1 MRFDYDKLRPRVR
14 RLANGIPL
22 YVFPD
27 SRIDLVRL
35 EFIFEA
41 GSFYQSKI
49 MQAGASC
56 YLLGAGTER
65 YASREFSEKLD
76 YYGAY
81 IERYPDRDQSSIV
94 FSCMSRYFDQ
104 VLPLCEE
111 AVRHSIY
118 PEEELETYLRKEHR
132 RFLVNARKVSEVSRR
147 AFYSTMFG
155 LEHPYGAVVQESDF
169 KALEPGDLRR
179 FYKQQYVAENCSIVL
194 AGNFTEAH
202 CKALDDAFGG
212 KDWSGARADTEH
224 GPQVPL
230 PPAGKR
236 VDIPMEGSLQ
246 ASVRIG
252 MPVCSLKSEDF
263 PYFKVVDYVL
273 GGYFGSRLMRNI
285 REEKGYT
292 YGISSYVIPLRFQPV
307 WMISSEV
314 RADSA
319 EQVIAEIGKEIDKLK
334 RKEVPEDELDLVRHA
349 YMGDFMRELDGTF
362 EIAERMKFFISI
374 GQGPEFYERNEA
386 VLFSITPGQIK
397 EAARKF
403 LDKDRFCTVTAGAGG
418 SFQCA
423 AGQAG
428 TQPGA

>member
-1 MRFDYDKLRPRVR
+1 MRFDYDKLRPRTR

-22 YVFPD
+22 YTFPD
-27 SRIDLVRL
+27 SHIDLVRL

-41 GSFYQSKI
+41 GSYYQQKI

-56 YLLGAGTER
+56 YLLGTGTEH
-65 YASREFSEKLD
+65 YTAQALSEKID
-76 YYGAY
+76 YFGAY
-81 IERYPDRDQSSIV
+81 VERYPDRDQASIV
-94 FSCMSRYFDQ
+94 FSCMSRYFDRI
-104 VLPLCEE
+104 LPLCEE
-111 AVRHSIY
+111 VVRHSVY
-118 PEEELETYLRKEHR
+118 PEEELDTYLRKEHR

-155 LEHPYGAVVQESDF
+155 PEHPYGVVVQEEDF
-169 KALEPGDLRR
+169 KRLEAADLRK
-179 FYKQQYVAENCSIVL
+179 FYKKQYVAENCSIVL

-212 KDWSGARADTEH
+212 KDWSGERADKEH
-224 GPQVPL
+224 GPQTPSFS
-230 PPAGKR
+230 AGRR
-236 VDIPMEGSLQ
+236 VDVPMEGSLQ

-252 MPVCSLKSEDF
+252 MPVCDLKSKDF
-263 PYFKVVDYVL
+263 PVFKVVDYVL

-314 RADSA
+314 KADST
-319 EQVIAEIGKEIDKLK
+319 ELVIAEIGKEIDKLR
-334 RKEVPEDELDLVRHA
+334 RKEISEDELDLVRHA

-362 EIAERMKFFISI
+362 ELAERMKFFTLI

-386 VLFSITPGQIK
+386 VLFSITPEQIRD
-397 EAARKF
+397 AARRF
-403 LDKDRFCTVTAGAGG
+403 LDRAEFCTVTAGASSGV
-418 SFQCA
+418 
-423 AGQAG
+423 
-428 TQPGA
+428 